1 MRKRRIFTLIELLV
15 VIAIIAILA
24 SMLLSALNQV
34 KQTGYAIR
42 CLSNFGQ
49 VGKACLLY
57 QSDYDDYLMGYYND
71 FTTSWGADKKT
82 WIDGITPYFHS
93 NQAYGGL
100 TVRQNMYNG
109 NLACPVV
116 KHKVES
122 IALTTYTTGVNL
134 SYTLHIKC
142 RVTRI
147 KSPSSMA
154 YLGEIED
161 AVPRIYEHF
170 GSNHLLKAQHRKKSS
185 VFFVDGHCN
194 FVETKTIGYRT
205 SNQGAPPY
213 WQWSKNL
220 NDCLCF
226 WRGEPQN

>member
-1 MRKRRIFTLIELLV
+1 MRKRWTFTLIELLV

-24 SMLLSALNQV
+24 GMLLPALNQV
-34 KQTGYAIR
+34 KQTGYSIR

-49 VGKACLLY
+49 IGKACLLY

-71 FTTSWGADKKT
+71 FTTSWGADKRC
-82 WIDGITPYFHS
+82 WYDSLTPYLHS
-93 NQAYGGL
+93 NQPYGGL

-116 KHKVES
+116 KQKEGS
-122 IALTTYTTGVNL
+122 ISSTTYTTGVNL
-134 SYTLHIKC
+134 SYTLHVKC

-147 KSPSSMA
+147 KSPSAMA

-161 AVPRIYEHF
+161 TVPRVYEHF
-170 GSNHLLKAQHRKKSS
+170 GSNTRLKAQHRKKSS

-194 FVETKTIGYRT
+194 SVETNTIGYRT
-205 SNQGAPPY
+205 SNQDAPPY
-213 WQWSKNL
+213 WQWTKNL
-220 NDCLCF
+220 NDCLRF